1 MRTHLKVKHTHFIY
15 IVYVQLYDKVI
26 EENLHIAKLH
36 AKINIDFY

>member
-1 MRTHLKVKHTHFIY
+1 MRAHLKVKHTYFIY
-15 IVYVQLYDKVI
+15 IVYVQPYKWTI